1 MAGRNA
7 AKELDDPD
15 RAALIH
21 EISDVSGVTDINLAT
36 WACVWFA
43 DISKLRGMLDDL
55 KDNPAKSSTEAWLRS
70 ADAEMA
76 LNTCKF
82 TDLRLA
88 LAVLTD
94 FKRRWTGEKQ

>member
-21 EISDVSGVTDINLAT
+21 EISDLSGVTDINLAT

-43 DISKLRGMLDDL
+43 DISKLRGTLDDL
-55 KDNPAKSSTEAWLRS
+55 NDNPAKSSTEAWLRS
-70 ADAEMA
+70 TDAEMA

-82 TDLRLA
+82 TDLRLG
-88 LAVLTD
+88 LAY
-94 FKRRWTGEKQ
+94 